1 MKCRVSED
9 ELRQD
14 LHSMQLT
21 SDYEKAEDKALK
33 LLNTEMYDSETVFSA
48 LDSLFPEDWGIFL
61 EQLHNDPCAAGIKL
75 KQAVYMQLVKECLT
89 DE

>member
-14 LHSMQLT
+14 LHSIQLT
-21 SDYEKAEDKALK
+21 HDYENAEETALK

-48 LDSLFPEDWGIFL
+48 LDSFSPEDWGMFL

-75 KQAVYMQLVKECLT
+75 KQAIYMQLVKECLS